1 MTAVEEPDV
10 REGRVDPALA
20 SEFAHLRLLSVE
32 VGARPAKSPP
42 ALRERLRD
50 LSDGFRG
57 PQAVM
62 LRQQPIPAAYR
73 VFFRHIGLDPDVDRT
88 PVEALALERLKAGG
102 FRSRNTL
109 DDALTIATMETGVP
123 LWALDADRVGDELE
137 IRPAAGRERLGR
149 VEVEYPAHVHD
160 RQLIVADHEGPVAV
174 LFGDIAEGCGVTRAT
189 ERMVLFSVL
198 VAGVPSIHFEEAL
211 WLCWEI
217 LLEPD
222 GG

>member
-1 MTAVEEPDV
+1 MTAMEEPDV
-10 REGRVDPALA
+10 LEGHVDPALA
-20 SEFAHLRLLSVE
+20 SEFPQLRLLYVE
-32 VGARPAKSPP
+32 VAARPAKSPP
-42 ALRERLRD
+42 ALKERLRD

-109 DDALTIATMETGVP
+109 DDALTLATMETGLP
-123 LWALDADRVGDELE
+123 IWALDADQVEGELE
-137 IRPAAGRERLGR
+137 LRPAAGRERLGR
-149 VEVEYPAHVHD
+149 ADVEYPAFVPD
-160 RQLIVADHEGPVAV
+160 RRLVVADAGGPVAV

-189 ERMVLFSVL
+189 ARMLLFSVL
-198 VAGVPSIHFEEAL
+198 VAGVPPIHFDEAL
-211 WLCWEI
+211 WLCQEI
-217 LLEPD
+217 LLDPE
-222 GG
+222 G